1 MSRRTGFGLVEMLV
15 VILLAALLLQGVWS
29 LLSTFRRAGGVAAD
43 WAEGLETVRT
53 VAWILGEE
61 FAGSEANRDWRP
73 GNGDTVSLRAFRGVV
88 LVGSGGSGESLRV
101 CFEGIRAPNPA
112 KDSVL
117 FLSREGEWTTHSLES
132 RDRGEA
138 GCLEAGEGW
147 EESWVVEPM
156 PMTALFGR
164 VFERGSYH
172 FAQGAFRYR
181 GPTGGRQPLTP
192 LRILDGSLGEGGD
205 GGGGLSWDVLLA
217 FPGGGGDS
225 ITWSG
230 VVQ

>member
-1 MSRRTGFGLVEMLV
+1 MNRRSGFGLAEMLV
-15 VILLAALLLQGVWS
+15 VLLLTTLLLQGVWS
-29 LLSTFRRAGGVAAD
+29 VLSTFRRAGGAAGD
-43 WAEGLETVRT
+43 LAEGLETART

-61 FAGSEANRDWRP
+61 FAGSEANRDWWT

-88 LVGSGGSGESLRV
+88 LVESGEAGGSLRV
-101 CFEGIRAPNPA
+101 CYEGIRAPNPA

-117 FLSREGEWTTHSLES
+117 FLSREGEWTTHSLQA
-132 RDRGEA
+132 RDRGEV
-138 GCLEAGEGW
+138 GCLETGEGW

-156 PMTALFGR
+156 PMAARFGR

-192 LRILDGSLGEGGD
+192 LRILDGSLGEGGG
-205 GGGGLSWDVLLA
+205 GGGGLSWEVLLA

-225 ITWSG
+225 NRWSG
-230 VVQ
+230 AVQ